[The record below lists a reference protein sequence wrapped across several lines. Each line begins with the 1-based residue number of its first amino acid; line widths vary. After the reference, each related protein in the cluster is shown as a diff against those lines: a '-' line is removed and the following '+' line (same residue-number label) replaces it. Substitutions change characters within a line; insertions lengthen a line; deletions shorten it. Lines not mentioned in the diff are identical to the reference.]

1 MRRGAFLLIVCVI
14 AAALPATLWA
24 QADTEEALRVD
35 GPFTHQNLS
44 IYILFRKRLPG
55 NPPDYLTLKEG
66 LRTGQV
72 IVTEAP
78 HARVEQLLITNKSDK
93 RLFLQVGELLHGG
106 KQDRTLQ
113 ASLVIAARSTDVP
126 IPSFC
131 IEKSRWSGGKELS
144 AVGSIAPQSVQ
155 RSIASG
161 SQARV
166 WDSVR
171 SYKESARA
179 AAGIGGDSSSSSL
192 NEELRSRG
200 FQKVI
205 GGYESALGG
214 LVHRYKNPIGMVW
227 AINGQ
232 IEQAEV
238 YHSSDL
244 FRNLFAMLLESAAAE
259 AGSRVGRPVPV
270 PVPLPRPMPDP
281 RDPHLERDV
290 IRPPRPIPPP
300 THNPPALK
308 EVSDFLVNVWD
319 GSSSRDELAH
329 GNVRV
334 RVTSTAGTK
343 YDLLYHGEWIHAH
356 IQPRQTGVIV
366 PVPRPP
372 IRPWPRPVPHPEPP
386 DIPAPRNR

>member
-1 MRRGAFLLIVCVI
+1 V
-14 AAALPATLWA
+14 AAVMALPAELLA
-24 QADTEEALRVD
+24 QVDSEEALRVD

-72 IVTEAP
+72 TVSEASR
-78 HARVEQLLITNKSDK
+78 ARVEQLLITNKSDK

-106 KQDRTLQ
+106 RQDRTLQ
-113 ASLVIAARSTDVP
+113 TSFVIAPRSADVP

-131 IEKSRWSGGKELS
+131 IEKSRWSGGRELS
-144 AVGSIAPQSVQ
+144 AVGAIAPQSVQ

-179 AAGIGGDSSSSSL
+179 AAGIGGASSGSSL
-192 NEELRSRG
+192 NEELRSRE
-200 FQKVI
+200 FQKII
-205 GGYESALGG
+205 GGYEAALGG
-214 LVHRYKNPIGMVW
+214 VIHRYRNPIGMVW

-244 FRNLFAMLLESAAAE
+244 FGGLFPQLLASAAAE
-259 AGSRVGRPVPV
+259 AGSRVGRPIPV
-270 PVPLPRPMPDP
+270 PVPLPGP
-281 RDPHLERDV
+281 REPHGERDV
-290 IRPPRPIPPP
+290 IRLPRPVPPP

-308 EVSDFLVNVWD
+308 QVSDFLVAVWD
-319 GSSSRDELAH
+319 GSSSREEL
-329 GNVRV
+329 GRDNVRV
-334 RVTSTAGTK
+334 RVTSSAGTK
-343 YDLLYHGEWIHAH
+343 DDLLYQGGWVHAH
-356 IQPRQTGVIV
+356 ILPRQSGVIV
-366 PVPRPP
+366 PLPRPP
-372 IRPWPRPVPHPEPP
+372 VRPMPRPMPQRREDSSPH
-386 DIPAPRNR
+386 

>member
-1 MRRGAFLLIVCVI
+1 MKRGSFLPAVCV
-14 AAALPATLWA
+14 AAVLALPAGLLA
-24 QADTEEALRVD
+24 QVDSEEALRVD

-72 IVTEAP
+72 AVSEASR
-78 HARVEQLLITNKSDK
+78 ARVEQLLVTNKSDK

-106 KQDRTLQ
+106 RQDRTLQ
-113 ASLVIAARSTDVP
+113 TSLVIAPHSADVP

-144 AVGSIAPQSVQ
+144 AVGAIAPQSVQ

-179 AAGIGGDSSSSSL
+179 AAGIGGASSGSSL
-192 NEELRSRG
+192 NEELRSRE

-205 GGYESALGG
+205 GGYEAALGH
-214 LVHRYKNPIGMVW
+214 LIRRYRNPIGMVW

-244 FRNLFAMLLESAAAE
+244 FAGLFPQLLASAAAE
-259 AGSRVGRPVPV
+259 AGSRAGRGI
-270 PVPLPRPMPDP
+270 PVPLPMPRPGP
-281 RDPHLERDV
+281 REPHVERDV
-290 IRPPRPIPPP
+290 IRLPRPVPPP

-308 EVSDFLVNVWD
+308 QVSDFLVAVWD
-319 GSSSRDELAH
+319 GSSSREELGH

-334 RVTSTAGTK
+334 RVTNSAGTK
-343 YDLLYHGEWIHAH
+343 DDLLYQGEWIHAH
-356 IQPRQTGVIV
+356 ILPRQSGVIV
-366 PVPRPP
+366 PLPRPP
-372 IRPWPRPVPHPEPP
+372 VRPMPHPVPY
-386 DIPAPRNR
+386 PREDSSPR